1 MIVMTVSLLVPALS
15 CVLWLVSGGL
25 SAQAAGGGLGKDMAG
40 LDQAMAEL
48 DAMEAQLD
56 NAN

>member
-1 MIVMTVSLLVPALS
+1 MVPALS